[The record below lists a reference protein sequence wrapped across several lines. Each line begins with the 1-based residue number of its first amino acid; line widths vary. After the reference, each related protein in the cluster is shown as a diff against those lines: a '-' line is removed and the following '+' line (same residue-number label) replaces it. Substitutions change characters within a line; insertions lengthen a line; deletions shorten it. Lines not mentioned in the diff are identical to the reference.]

1 MDSNTI
7 SPQRLKILNIIFS
20 KETRNDFDYSNTI
33 EFIAENNDGN
43 IISKLY
49 YSIGGGFIQSDDDTD
64 SNEIQVRFK
73 FNSAKELLQIANSR
87 NYKIHE
93 LIQENEK
100 QYNSLND
107 DELKSKILDLF
118 YKSP

>member
-1 MDSNTI
+1 M
-7 SPQRLKILNIIFS
+7 ILINLMS
-20 KETRNDFDYSNTI
+20 I

-49 YSIGGGFIQSDDDTD
+49 YSIGGGFIQSDDDLD

-73 FNSAKELLQIANSR
+73 FNSAKELLEIANSR

-107 DELKSKILDLF
+107 DELKSKILDLWSVMN
-118 YKSP
+118 KSIYNGMQNTGKIDIQS